1 MFGETKLVTPEQEV
15 EEEILESK
23 KTGLDLFIPIE
34 KLKVI
39 QLNKKSVTQQF
50 TVIEHPIVKT
60 RMETYPAEVLAYT
73 GNFSK

>member
-1 MFGETKLVTPEQEV
+1 MFGETKLVTPEQKV
-15 EEEILESK
+15 EEKILESK

-50 TVIEHPIVKT
+50 KVIEHPIVKT
-60 RMETYPAEVLAYT
+60 RMETYPAEVLA
-73 GNFSK
+73 